1 MKQILYEIKSQ
12 PVIAAVTIIGTALA
26 MFLIMVVVMMQQVKL
41 VDMAPE
47 SDRGSYLYVSGL
59 DFVQGESSGNYCL
72 SAATAR
78 ELGEN
83 IDGIEATGISQNSTN
98 TKEFSIPGT
107 PGIYGDVRETDD
119 GFFRVYD
126 FTILAG
132 TNYDAAAVESHLNQV
147 VVTETI
153 ARQLHGSVA
162 DAVGKEILIE
172 QEPFTIVGVIKDVSP
187 VTNKAYSQ
195 AYIPLREEDATDFWT
210 SMGLGQNQLV
220 LKLES
225 GAEKSSVID
234 EVNRRVGIINT
245 RAEATT
251 GTKIDIQGAPYSQE
265 EELYHSGNVRPN
277 ISKVHRDQIFL
288 FAILLIV
295 PAINL
300 SSMTRSRLRRR
311 VSEIG
316 VRRAFGC
323 HRSKVI
329 IDILTENFIITIV
342 GGLIGLVLTI
352 IFGSLLYNLVFT
364 TGWFENYSAK
374 ATVSV
379 KSLLDWSMFAYA
391 LLFCFILNLLSAGIP
406 AWRASRIN
414 PVEAINSSVK

>member
-1 MKQILYEIKSQ
+1 MKQIIYEIKSQ
-12 PVIAAVTIIGTALA
+12 PLIAAVTIIGTALA
-26 MFLIMVVVMMQQVKL
+26 MFLIMVVVMMQHVKL

-47 SDRGSYLYVSGL
+47 SDRGSYLYISGL
-59 DFVQGESSGNYCL
+59 DFEQGTSRGNYAL

-78 ELGEN
+78 ELSEN
-83 IDGIEATGISQNSTN
+83 LDGVEAWGISQDQTN
-98 TKEFSIPGT
+98 TKELSVPGT

-126 FTILAG
+126 FTLLAG
-132 TNYDAAAVESHLNQV
+132 MTYDAAAVESHLNQA

-153 ARQLHGSVA
+153 ARQLHGGVA
-162 DAVGKEILIE
+162 DAIGKEIQIE
-172 QEPFTIVGVIKDVSP
+172 HEPYTIIGVVEDVSP
-187 VTNKAYSQ
+187 VANKAYSQ
-195 AYIPLREEDATDFWT
+195 VYIPLREENPADFWT
-210 SMGLGQNQLV
+210 SLGLGPNQTV
-220 LKLES
+220 LKLKS
-225 GAEKSSVID
+225 GSAKDGVVN

-245 RAEATT
+245 RGQATD
-251 GTKIDIQGAPYSQE
+251 TKIGIQGAPYGQE
-265 EELYHSGNVRPN
+265 AELYHSGNARPN
-277 ISKVHRDQIFL
+277 LGKVHRDRIFL

-329 IDILTENFIITIV
+329 TDILVENFFITLIGGVIGLILTIV
-342 GGLIGLVLTI
+342 
-352 IFGSLLYNLVFT
+352 FGSLLYDLVFT
-364 TGWFENYSAK
+364 TGWFEHFSAK

-379 KSLLDWSMFAYA
+379 RSLLDWSMFAYA
-391 LLFCFILNLLSAGIP
+391 LLFCFVLNILSSGIP